1 MSEMQIY
8 LTLGIFAAVILA
20 IAFDIIDMA
29 VAALLGVSAM
39 IALGILTATDLV
51 EAMGTAGGPL
61 ALLFGGMVVA
71 HVLGK
76 TGIFERVG
84 AVYLHATG
92 GSGKRFLLLLIALV
106 APVCALLPN
115 ATTVILLAPIIIRVA
130 RALKVDFVAPMILTA
145 IVSNAAGM
153 LTLVG
158 DPATFLVGSSIG
170 MSFAAY
176 LQKVSLA
183 GLLAV
188 LVIVP
193 LLPWLMPSIWRAQSP
208 VPPKTALPRIEHP
221 GFVVLSL
228 AILVLMVVLFL
239 IGERLPTH
247 IVPPA
252 VAIIAATLALLVVYQ
267 IRIEPV
273 DTVFREVDWKTLVFL
288 GAIFCLVQGF
298 TKTGLLQGL
307 SLQLYEWFG
316 AELTLVALLLLAGI
330 GVLSSLLANIPVV
343 AASLVMTKGY
353 LVAAEAVPEIAL
365 ATGFTDWPAAT
376 LPVFIAMMFGA
387 TLGGN
392 ATLIGA
398 SANIVTAGICA
409 AEGERL
415 TFARFLRYGLPIT
428 IAQLAVGAVYV
439 VALFW
444 VLR

>member
-1 MSEMQIY
+1 MTDLQIY
-8 LTLGIFAAVILA
+8 LTLGIFGAVILA
-20 IAFDIIDMA
+20 IAFDLVDMA
-29 VAALLGVSAM
+29 VAALLGVCAM
-39 IALGILTATDLV
+39 ISLGILAGEDLI
-51 EAMGTAGGPL
+51 EAMRTAGGPL

-84 AVYLHATG
+84 TVYLHATG
-92 GSGKRFLLLLIALV
+92 GSGRKFLLLLIALV
-106 APVCALLPN
+106 APVCALLPT
-115 ATTVILLAPIIIRVA
+115 ATTVILLAPIIVRVA
-130 RALKVDFVAPMILTA
+130 RALKVDFVAPLVLTA

-170 MSFAAY
+170 MSFMDY
-176 LQKVSLA
+176 LRKVSLA
-183 GLLAV
+183 GVLAV

-193 LLPWLMPSIWRAQSP
+193 LLPWLMRSIWNAKSP
-208 VPPKTALPRIEHP
+208 LPPKTSLPAIERP
-221 GFVVLSL
+221 WFVIL
-228 AILVLMVVLFL
+228 AIAVLVLMVALFL
-239 IGERLPTH
+239 IGEYLPIR

-252 VAIIAATLALLVVYQ
+252 VAIIAATLALLVIYG
-267 IRIEPV
+267 IRIQPV
-273 DTVFREVDWKTLVFL
+273 EDVLGAVDWKTLLFL

-316 AELTLVALLLLAGI
+316 ADLTLVALLLLAGI
-330 GVLSSLLANIPVV
+330 GLLSSLLANIPVV
-343 AASLVMTKGY
+343 AASLIMTKGY

-365 ATGFTDWPAAT
+365 ATGFADWPAET

-409 AEGERL
+409 QNGERL
-415 TFARFLRYGLPIT
+415 TFVRFMKYGLPIT
-428 IAQLAVGAVYV
+428 VAQLTLGALYV
-439 VALFW
+439 LAMFW
-444 VLR
+444 LV